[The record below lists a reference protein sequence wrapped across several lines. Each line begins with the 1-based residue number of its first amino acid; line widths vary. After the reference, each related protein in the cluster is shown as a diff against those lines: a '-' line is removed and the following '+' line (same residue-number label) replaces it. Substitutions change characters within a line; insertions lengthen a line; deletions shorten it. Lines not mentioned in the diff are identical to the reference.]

1 MINNKESG
9 VKPWANNDLTH
20 KDIHEEIIKN
30 KYDIELIKESIITIK
45 DNHLKHIEDDM
56 KGINSKVDKL
66 DTKLDKKIDKMDSR
80 LWWIMGILIA
90 ATIVP
95 MIKDMM

>member
-1 MINNKESG
+1 MIKH
-9 VKPWANNDLTH
+9 DLTH
-20 KDIHEEIIKN
+20 RDLHDDMMKN
-30 KYDIELIKESIITIK
+30 KYDIKIIKESIITIK
-45 DNHLKHIEDDM
+45 DNHLKHIEEDM

-66 DTKLDKKIDKMDSR
+66 DTKIDKKIDKMDSR